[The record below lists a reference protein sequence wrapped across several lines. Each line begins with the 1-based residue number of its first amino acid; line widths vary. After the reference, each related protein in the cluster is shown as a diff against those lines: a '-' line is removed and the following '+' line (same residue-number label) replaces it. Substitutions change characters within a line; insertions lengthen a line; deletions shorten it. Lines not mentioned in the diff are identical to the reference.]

1 MNRLSA
7 FLITAVLVPGILSA
21 QDQMPMRGPGAE
33 RVEQFKKIRLMEE
46 LKLDE
51 ATSIKF
57 FARYNSHQEELRK
70 LNKKR
75 NDIIDEL
82 QILRRRNVSDA
93 EYEKTLQELKGLA
106 DPAVEVRLKFFN
118 EISEVLS
125 PKQVA
130 EYVIFERNFVQNLR
144 EIMREMQQ
152 QRRGGGRMR

>member
-1 MNRLSA
+1 MNRTLLS
-7 FLITAVLVPGILSA
+7 IVAVILVSAALSA
-21 QDQMPMRGPGAE
+21 QDQMPMRGPAAE
-33 RVEQFKKIRLMEE
+33 RIEQFKKIRLMEE

-57 FARYNSHQEELRK
+57 FARYNNHQEELRK
-70 LNKKR
+70 LNQKR
-75 NDIIDEL
+75 NEIIDEL
-82 QILRRRNVSDA
+82 QSLRRREASDA
-93 EYEKTLQELKGLA
+93 EYGKTLRELKALA
-106 DPAVEVRLKFFN
+106 DPAVELRVKFFD

-125 PKQVA
+125 AKQVA

>member
-1 MNRLSA
+1 MNR
-7 FLITAVLVPGILSA
+7 FLMLLFTSFVVTGLLSA
-21 QDQMPMRGPGAE
+21 QDSMPMRGPAAE
-33 RVEQFKKIRLMEE
+33 RIEQFKKIRLMEE

-57 FARYNSHQEELRK
+57 FARYNANQEELRK
-70 LNKKR
+70 LNQKR
-75 NDIIDEL
+75 NEIIDEL

-93 EYEKTLQELKGLA
+93 EYEKTLQDLKALA
-106 DPAVEVRLKFFN
+106 DPAVELRLKFFN
-118 EISEVLS
+118 EISEVLT

>member
-1 MNRLSA
+1 MNVRR
-7 FLITAVLVPGILSA
+7 FLVFAVMFLPVVLSA
-21 QDQMPMRGPGAE
+21 QDQLPMRGPGAE
-33 RVEQFKKIRLMEE
+33 RVEQFKKMRLMEE

-57 FARYNSHQEELRK
+57 FARYNSHQQELRA
-70 LNKKR
+70 LNMKR

-82 QILRRRNVSDA
+82 QGLRRRNASDA
-93 EYEKTLQELKGLA
+93 EYEKTLAELKALA
-106 DPAVEVRLKFFN
+106 DPAVELRVKFFN

-144 EIMREMQQ
+144 EIMRDMQQ
-152 QRRGGGRMR
+152 QRRRGGGR

>member
-1 MNRLSA
+1 MNRFSVV
-7 FLITAVLVPGILSA
+7 LISAVLFPVLLPA
-21 QDQMPMRGPGAE
+21 QNPMLMRGPAAE
-33 RVEQFKKIRLMEE
+33 RIEQFKKIRLMEE

-70 LNKKR
+70 LNQKR

-82 QILRRRNVSDA
+82 QILRRRDVSDA
-93 EYEKTLQELKGLA
+93 EYEKTLQELKALA
-106 DPAVEVRLKFFN
+106 DPAVELRVKFLN
-118 EISEVLS
+118 EISEILS

-152 QRRGGGRMR
+152 QRRGGRMR

>member
-1 MNRLSA
+1 M
-7 FLITAVLVPGILSA
+7 FAVLLFPAVLSA

-33 RVEQFKKIRLMEE
+33 RVEQFKKLRLMEE

-57 FARYNSHQEELRK
+57 FARYNNHQEELRK
-70 LNKKR
+70 LNVQR
-75 NDIIDEL
+75 NRIIDEL
-82 QILRRRNVSDA
+82 QGLRRRNASDA
-93 EYEKTLQELKGLA
+93 EYEKALGELKALA
-106 DPAVEVRLKFFN
+106 DPAVELRVKFFN
-118 EISEVLS
+118 EISEVLT

-152 QRRGGGRMR
+152 QRRRGGGR